1 MIQKITKRLAVVLA
15 MVMLLT
21 SFAFA
26 LPVNADTQPDL
37 KKANVKWDLKNN
49 KTLKFKTKWAG
60 LGVKQHTVKMTNF
73 KVKNS
78 AQPGFKECTFT
89 LTFNR
94 KINPN
99 KKQMKKMLTRLDTY
113 GSFGGDFYYAVVDYQ
128 TGQNLEVANDKN
140 VTVESQWKFL
150 KKTTKKSKAGYI
162 WYTKKNKA
170 TVKIT
175 YPATYTN
182 LAIGVGGHSSL
193 KIMDAFWDGEIP
205 YSQAKGLYSAKNKSY
220 AHFMR
225 VNK

>member
-140 VTVESQWKFL
+140 VTVESQWKFM
-150 KKTTKKSKAGYI
+150 KKTTKKSKVGYI

-175 YPATYTN
+175 YPATYKN
-182 LAIGVGGHSSL
+182 LAIGVGGHSSF
-193 KIMDAFWDGEIP
+193 MSTDAYWDGAIP
-205 YSQAKGLYSAKNKSY
+205 YSQAKGLYSTKNKSY
-220 AHFMR
+220 AHFKR
-225 VNK
+225 VK